1 MVPERQCSI
10 YQNCQTVNIG
20 RGIGYYDLDGD
31 QTTCDRDI
39 HFCEKPDIL
48 KGYFLV
54 QKRRKEW
61 EKRRNAHS
69 SGNQR
74 V

>member
-1 MVPERQCSI
+1 M
-10 YQNCQTVNIG
+10 G
-20 RGIGYYDLDGD
+20 RGIGYCDLDGD
-31 QTTCDRDI
+31 QTICDGDVNV
-39 HFCEKPDIL
+39 CEKPDLL

-54 QKRRKEW
+54 QKRREEW
-61 EKRRNAHS
+61 EKRRNVHS